1 MDFVLLA
8 HVGATLFMTGVI
20 WFVQLVHY
28 PLFAGVGAAGFS
40 AYAAEHGR
48 RTTWV
53 VMPAMT
59 VELGTGVALALGRPD
74 GIGAAPVWFGLG
86 MLGAIWLSTMLV
98 QVPRH
103 RVLGGGFD
111 DAAWRWLVRT
121 NWLRT
126 AAWTARGVLVLAM
139 AAGATR

>member
-1 MDFVLLA
+1 VELVLLA
-8 HVGATLFMTGVI
+8 HVAATLFMTGVI

-28 PLFAGVGAAGFS
+28 PLFAAVGNAGFV
-40 AYAAEHGR
+40 AYAGEHGR

-53 VMPAMT
+53 VIPAMT
-59 VELGTGVALALGRPD
+59 VELGSGVALAVRRPE
-74 GIGAAPVWFGLG
+74 GVGAVSVWAGLA
-86 MLGAIWLSTMLV
+86 LLAAIWLSTMLV

-111 DAAWRWLVRT
+111 DAAWRRLVRT

-126 AAWTARGVLVLAM
+126 AAWTARAILVLAM
-139 AAGATR
+139 VAGAIG